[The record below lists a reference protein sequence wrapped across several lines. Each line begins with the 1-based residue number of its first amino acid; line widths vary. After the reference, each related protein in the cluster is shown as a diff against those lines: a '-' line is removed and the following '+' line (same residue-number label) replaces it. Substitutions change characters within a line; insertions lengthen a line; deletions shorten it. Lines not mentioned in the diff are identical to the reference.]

1 MNKHKNPVIFQKKSY
16 NKAYFEGWYYKQVTS
31 DRKHTIC
38 FIPGVNFEKEG
49 AKSFIQ
55 CLHLNQN
62 NELKAYNIDY
72 PIEAFSSDENPFSV
86 TISGNKFSLD
96 DIILDI
102 DSEDFKVS
110 GNIKLLNLT
119 PIKTSVLNPNI
130 MGLFSYIPFM
140 ECNHGLISMNHQ
152 LSGLLKVNGEVI
164 DFTGGRGYMEK
175 DWGRSFP
182 TSYIWIQSNHFED
195 ISTSLFCS
203 VAIIP
208 FMSFSFNG
216 YICNLI
222 HLGEEYRFATYNGSK
237 LIINDRSANSVHLKF
252 KNNKYSLEI
261 KGEVLLSK
269 KLLAPKLGSM
279 DKVIKEG
286 LSGKVEILLQD
297 RNGHTILKCESNQ
310 CGIEIVEA
318 LLPKNI

>member
-31 DRKHTIC
+31 DGKHTIS
-38 FIPGVNFEKEG
+38 FIPGVNFGKEG

-55 CLHLNQN
+55 CIHLNQN
-62 NELKAYNIDY
+62 NELKTYNVDY
-72 PIEAFSSDENPFSV
+72 PIEVFSSDDKPFSV
-86 TISGNKFSLD
+86 AIANSKFSLD
-96 DIILDI
+96 EITLDI
-102 DSEDFKVS
+102 DSEEFKVS

-119 PIKTSVLNPNI
+119 PIKTSILSPNI

-140 ECNHGLISMNHQ
+140 ECNHGLISMSHK
-152 LSGLLKVNGEVI
+152 LSGLLKINGEVI

-175 DWGRSFP
+175 DWGKSFP
-182 TSYIWIQSNHFED
+182 NTYIWIQSNHFED
-195 ISTSLFCS
+195 LSTSLFCS
-203 VAIIP
+203 VAKIP
-208 FMSFSFNG
+208 FMSFSFTG

-222 HLGEEYRFATYNGSK
+222 HLGKEYRFATYNGSK
-237 LIINDRSANSVHLKF
+237 LIINDSSANSVHLKF
-252 KNNKYSLEI
+252 KNSKYSLEI
-261 KGEVLLSK
+261 KGEVYLSK

-286 LSGKVEILLQD
+286 LSGEVKILLQD
-297 RNGHTILKCESNQ
+297 KDGHTILESKSNQ

-318 LLPKNI
+318 LLSKNT